1 MGTWNLVRHGETV
14 WNRDGRI
21 QGHRHVPLTERGR
34 AQARQLA
41 ERLDGQGADVM
52 YSSDLGHALATAQAL
67 AASTGVAI
75 RTDAN
80 LREFSYGAWEGLT
93 LEEAKAHD
101 PAIFA
106 ARITGRNSDV
116 AAPGG
121 ETTLDLLERVRRFTD
136 AARRAPLDGRECH
149 HRGARRDAPGGRGVP
164 AGAWRGALLA
174 AAALAWEPLGR
185 DGAGGHV
192 RAGAVERHEPPGGH
206 AVEDHSVS
214 GLTLVLGGVRAG
226 KSAFAQRLAS
236 SGKRPRGTGGCS
248 SWRRRRQATP
258 RWPLASRRTGRAVRM
273 DWTTL
278 EAPVDVVGALAPVV
292 DDYDTVL
299 LDCLTLWVSNL
310 LLTMDAGVCRGDAD
324 HRGGG

>member
-67 AASTGVAI
+67 AAASGVAI
-75 RTDAN
+75 RAEAN

-116 AAPGG
+116 AAPDG
-121 ETTLDLLERVRRFTD
+121 ETTFDLLERVRRFTD
-136 AARRAPLDGRECH
+136 AARRRHSKDENVTIVGH
-149 HRGARRDAPGGRGVP
+149 GG
-164 AGAWRGALLA
+164 
-174 AAALAWEPLGR
+174 
-185 DGAGGHV
+185 
-192 RAGAVERHEPPGGH
+192 
-206 AVEDHSVS
+206 
-214 GLTLVLGGVRAG
+214 TL
-226 KSAFAQRLAS
+226 
-236 SGKRPRGTGGCS
+236 
-248 SWRRRRQATP
+248 
-258 RWPLASRRTGRAVRM
+258 RAVAVCLLGLGEEHFWR
-273 DWTTL
+273 L
-278 EAPVDVVGALAPVV
+278 RLSHGSLSVV
-292 DDYDTVL
+292 TVL
-299 LDCLTLWVSNL
+299 ADTCVLELWNDTSHLVDTQSR
-310 LLTMDAGVCRGDAD
+310 TIP
-324 HRGGG
+324 